1 MPYLDQTGLS
11 TFWTKIKTWAS
22 TNFGSTISKGTSA
35 SSGLPI
41 YLKDKASTPNILS
54 TVTITKSDIT
64 ALGIPSSDT
73 NTWKANSASSEGYVK
88 SGAGKAN
95 KVWKTD
101 ASGAPDWRDDENT
114 TYDDATTSAHGLM
127 SAADKSKLDGI
138 ETNANKYTHPASSA
152 GAKSSGLY
160 KITTDA
166 DGHITAA
173 KAVTKSDITG
183 LGIPGSDTNTDT
195 KVTQTVDMT
204 TNELLPILLG
214 NNGDTETATVK
225 KTMSGL
231 GINPKASILYIKT
244 IDVQNMVVPSD
255 FYIECEGEHLLSLDS
270 SGLHLWQTD
279 LMNGSTAHTQAAG
292 DNSTKIA
299 TTSFVTTAVANAK
312 VGAAMFQG
320 TVADN
325 NTISGAKYKKG
336 WYWVVSTAGTYVGET
351 CEVGDMI
358 FCINDKGS
366 SYSASDFKVLQT
378 NITSIPDSVINAL
391 S

>member
-1 MPYLDQTGLS
+1 MPYLDQAGLS

-22 TNFGSTISKGTSA
+22 TNFGATISKGTSA

-41 YLKDKASTPNILS
+41 YLKDKAATPNTLS

-88 SGAGKAN
+88 SGAGQAN
-95 KVWKTD
+95 KVWKTN
-101 ASGAPDWRDDENT
+101 ASGTPDWRDEENT
-114 TYDDATTSAHGLM
+114 TYEDATTSAHGLM

-138 ETNANKYTHPASSA
+138 EANANKYIHPASSA

-166 DGHITAA
+166 NGHVTAA
-173 KAVTKSDITG
+173 TAVTKKDITG
-183 LGIPGSDTNTDT
+183 LGIPESDTNTDT
-195 KVTQTVDMT
+195 KVTQTVDT
-204 TNELLPILLG
+204 TTADILPILLG
-214 NNGDTETATVK
+214 NNYSTETSTVK
-225 KTMSGL
+225 KTDSSV
-231 GINPKASILYIKT
+231 GIMPKEGSLFISKIHTDSIR
-244 IDVQNMVVPSD
+244 VGSN
-255 FYIECEGEHLLSLDS
+255 FNIEYEGEYLIHLADGRLY
-270 SGLHLWQTD
+270 LWDTD
-279 LMNGSTAHTQAAG
+279 LMDGSTAHTQAAG

-299 TTSFVTTAVANAK
+299 TTAFVSTAVANAK

-366 SYSASDFKVLQT
+366 AYSVSDFKVLQT

>member
-22 TNFGSTISKGTSA
+22 TNFGATISKGTSA

-41 YLKDKASTPNILS
+41 YLKDKAATPNTLS

-64 ALGIPSSDT
+64 ALGIPGSDT

-101 ASGAPDWRDDENT
+101 ASGAPDWRDDDNT
-114 TYDDATTSAHGLM
+114 TYEDATTSAHGLM
-127 SAADKSKLDGI
+127 SATDKSKLDGI
-138 ETNANKYTHPASSA
+138 EAKANKYTHPTSAA

-166 DGHITAA
+166 NGHVTAA
-173 KAVTKSDITG
+173 TAVTKKDITG

-195 KVTQTVDMT
+195 KVTQTVDT
-204 TNELLPILLG
+204 TTADILPILLG
-214 NNGDTETATVK
+214 NNYSTETATVK
-225 KTMSGL
+225 KTDSSA
-231 GINPKASILYIKT
+231 GINPKEGSLFISKIHT
-244 IDVQNMVVPSD
+244 DNIRVGSN
-255 FYIECEGEHLLSLDS
+255 FNIEYEGESLIRFFDAR
-270 SGLHLWQTD
+270 LYLWETD
-279 LMNGSTAHTQAAG
+279 LMDGSTAHTQAAG

-325 NTISGAKYKKG
+325 NTISGSAYKKG
-336 WYWVVSTAGTYVGET
+336 WYWVVSTAGTYVGDT

-366 SYSASDFKVLQT
+366 AYSASDFKVLQT

>member
-41 YLKDKASTPNILS
+41 YLKDKAATPNTLS

-64 ALGIPSSDT
+64 ALGIPGSDT

-114 TYDDATTSAHGLM
+114 TYNDATTSAHGLM
-127 SAADKSKLDGI
+127 SATDKSKLDGI
-138 ETNANKYTHPASSA
+138 EAKANKYTHPTSAA

-166 DGHITAA
+166 NGHVTAA
-173 KAVTKSDITG
+173 TAVTKSDITG

-195 KVTQTVDMT
+195 KVTQIPDLT

-214 NNGDTETATVK
+214 NNGDEETATVK

-231 GINPKASILYIKT
+231 GINPKTSILYIKT

-255 FYIECEGEHLLSLDS
+255 FYINCEGENLIYLDN
-270 SGLHLWQTD
+270 SGLHLWMAE
-279 LMNGSTAHTQAAG
+279 LMDGSTAHTQAAG

-336 WYWVVSTAGTYVGET
+336 WYWVVSTAGTYVGDT

-366 SYSASDFKVLQT
+366 AYSASDFKVLQT

>member
-22 TNFGSTISKGTSA
+22 TNFGATISKGTSA

-41 YLKDKASTPNILS
+41 YLKDKAATPNTLS

-64 ALGIPSSDT
+64 ALGIPGSDT
-73 NTWKANSASSEGYVK
+73 NTWKANSSSSEGYVK

-101 ASGAPDWRDDENT
+101 ASGAPDWRDEDNT
-114 TYDDATTSAHGLM
+114 TYEDATTSAHGLM

-138 ETNANKYTHPASSA
+138 EAKANKYTHPTSA
-152 GAKSSGLY
+152 AGSKSSGLY

-166 DGHITAA
+166 NGHVTAA
-173 KAVTKSDITG
+173 TAVTKKDITS
-183 LGIPGSDTNTDT
+183 LGIPESDTNTDT
-195 KVTQTVDMT
+195 KVTQIPDLT

-214 NNGDTETATVK
+214 NNGDEETATVK
-225 KTMSGL
+225 KTTPGI
-231 GINPKASILYIKT
+231 GINPMAAILYIKT
-244 IDVQNMVVPSD
+244 IDVQKLVVRPD
-255 FYIECEGEHLLSLDS
+255 FHIECEGVDLISLSDGRLHLLD
-270 SGLHLWQTD
+270 TD
-279 LMNGSTAHTQAAG
+279 LMDGSTAHTQAAG

-366 SYSASDFKVLQT
+366 AYSASDFKVLQT